1 MSREYIARDPR
12 TGRPINVGSNRRQ
25 RKKRQV
31 REGPWMAIP
40 PQAVIPLATGELK
53 EYKVGWKEK
62 DHYMQRLD
70 GIKALS
76 NLAGT
81 LAIEGHKILLDCLM
95 DDDPK
100 VRAAGLFA
108 LPSVAESKPNELF
121 DHLSVLLD
129 DKDASVRR
137 AASECLK
144 IVAPTFPSATD
155 STLAFELRHHVRQR
169 RDAAFAGLGELC
181 GTWPEVACDHIDEL
195 LQEDS
200 LDLRRKASGL
210 LRRVLSKGGAAAW
223 DLVGWALE
231 DEDVETRR
239 NAAKCLVPL
248 AHKEQRIATILAER
262 AILDS
267 DSKVMVSAIRC
278 VEVLDTDHG
287 RAKDLVLA
295 GCTHKIRVSAWLVLR
310 YCQDSWET
318 KSCEITAML
327 YCVRKRMKRYARNFK
342 KWHSMLKS
350 KGLKRKRTP
359 SWLQLRKY
367 LKSMLKLQSLKVK
380 PLDWKNF
387 HLPTRTHGPR
397 DMVKRGLPVGKSLKE
412 YYPCLRKHSTIRRNS
427 STTYGTVSHQMV
439 STAPRL

>member
-1 MSREYIARDPR
+1 MGGFISFGVMRRNIMSREYIARDPR

-25 RKKRQV
+25 RKKREV

-40 PQAVIPLATGELK
+40 PQAVIPLATGELN

-62 DHYMQRLD
+62 DHFMGRID

-76 NLAGT
+76 NLAGAM
-81 LAIEGHKILLDCLM
+81 AIEGHKILLECLM

-100 VRAAGLFA
+100 IRAAGLFA

-169 RDAAFAGLGELC
+169 RDAAFSGLGELC
-181 GTWPEVACDHIDEL
+181 VTWPEVACDHIDEL

-223 DLVGWALE
+223 DLIGWALE

-278 VEVLDTDHG
+278 VEALDTDHG

-295 GCTHKIRVSAWLVLR
+295 GCTHKNPSVRMA
-310 YCQDSWET
+310 
-318 KSCEITAML
+318 
-327 YCVRKRMKRYARNFK
+327 CVKI
-342 KWHSMLKS
+342 L
-350 KGLKRKRTP
+350 
-359 SWLQLRKY
+359 
-367 LKSMLKLQSLKVK
+367 
-380 PLDWKNF
+380 
-387 HLPTRTHGPR
+387 
-397 DMVKRGLPVGKSLKE
+397 
-412 YYPCLRKHSTIRRNS
+412 
-427 STTYGTVSHQMV
+427 
-439 STAPRL
+439 PRLMGDEILRNHCNALLREEKDEKIRKELQEMAFDAQIEGTEAQKNSFLAPAPKVPKIDVEIAESQGKTVGLEELPPSDKDTKPPRHG

>member
-295 GCTHKIRVSAWLVLR
+295 GCTHKNQTVRMA
-310 YCQDSWET
+310 
-318 KSCEITAML
+318 
-327 YCVRKRMKRYARNFK
+327 CVKI
-342 KWHSMLKS
+342 L
-350 KGLKRKRTP
+350 
-359 SWLQLRKY
+359 
-367 LKSMLKLQSLKVK
+367 
-380 PLDWKNF
+380 
-387 HLPTRTHGPR
+387 
-397 DMVKRGLPVGKSLKE
+397 
-412 YYPCLRKHSTIRRNS
+412 
-427 STTYGTVSHQMV
+427 
-439 STAPRL
+439 PRLMGDEILRNHCNALLREEKDEKIRKELQEMAFDAQIEGTEAQKNSFLAPAPKVPKIDVEIAESQGKTVGLEELPPPDKEPRPPRHG

>member
-1 MSREYIARDPR
+1 MRRNTMSREYIARDPR

-81 LAIEGHKILLDCLM
+81 LAIEGHKILLDCLV
-95 DDDPK
+95 DDNPS

-129 DKDASVRR
+129 DKDASVRH

-295 GCTHKIRVSAWLVLR
+295 GCTHKNPSVRMA
-310 YCQDSWET
+310 
-318 KSCEITAML
+318 
-327 YCVRKRMKRYARNFK
+327 CVKI
-342 KWHSMLKS
+342 L
-350 KGLKRKRTP
+350 
-359 SWLQLRKY
+359 
-367 LKSMLKLQSLKVK
+367 
-380 PLDWKNF
+380 
-387 HLPTRTHGPR
+387 
-397 DMVKRGLPVGKSLKE
+397 
-412 YYPCLRKHSTIRRNS
+412 
-427 STTYGTVSHQMV
+427 
-439 STAPRL
+439 PRLMGDEILRNHCNALLREEKDEKIRKELQEMAFDAQIEGTEAQKNSFLAPAPKVPKIDVEIAESQGKTVGLEELPPPDKDPRSSRHG

>member
-1 MSREYIARDPR
+1 MGGFISLGVMRRNIMSREYIARDPR
-12 TGRPINVGSNRRQ
+12 TGRPINVGSSRRQ
-25 RKKRQV
+25 RKKREV

-40 PQAVIPLATGELK
+40 PQAVIPLATGELD

-62 DHYMQRLD
+62 DHYMGRLD

-76 NLAGT
+76 NLAGAM
-81 LAIEGHKILLDCLM
+81 AIEGHKILLDCLM

-100 VRAAGLFA
+100 IRAAGLFA

-181 GTWPEVACDHIDEL
+181 VTWPEVACDHIDEL

-223 DLVGWALE
+223 DLIGWALE

-267 DSKVMVSAIRC
+267 DSKVMVSAIKC

-295 GCTHKIRVSAWLVLR
+295 GCTHK
-310 YCQDSWET
+310 
-318 KSCEITAML
+318 
-327 YCVRKRMKRYARNFK
+327 
-342 KWHSMLKS
+342 
-350 KGLKRKRTP
+350 
-359 SWLQLRKY
+359 
-367 LKSMLKLQSLKVK
+367 
-380 PLDWKNF
+380 
-387 HLPTRTHGPR
+387 
-397 DMVKRGLPVGKSLKE
+397 
-412 YYPCLRKHSTIRRNS
+412 NS
-427 STTYGTVSHQMV
+427 SVRLACV
-439 STAPRL
+439 KILPRLMGDEILRNHCNALLRDEKDEKIRKELQEMAFDAQIEGTEAQKNSFLAPAPKVPKIDVEIAESQGKTVGLEELPPPDKDTRSTRHG

>member
-1 MSREYIARDPR
+1 MGGFISLGVMRRNIMSREYIARDPR
-12 TGRPINVGSNRRQ
+12 TGRPINVGSNRRH
-25 RKKRQV
+25 RKKREV

-40 PQAVIPLATGELK
+40 PQAVIPLATGELE

-62 DHYMQRLD
+62 DHFMGRLD

-76 NLAGT
+76 NLAGAM
-81 LAIEGHKILLDCLM
+81 AIEGHKILLDCLM

-100 VRAAGLFA
+100 IRAAGLFA

-169 RDAAFAGLGELC
+169 RDAAFSGLGELC
-181 GTWPEVACDHIDEL
+181 VTWPEVACDHIDEL

-223 DLVGWALE
+223 DLIGWALE

-267 DSKVMVSAIRC
+267 DSKVMVSAIKC

-295 GCTHKIRVSAWLVLR
+295 GCTHKSPSVRMA
-310 YCQDSWET
+310 
-318 KSCEITAML
+318 
-327 YCVRKRMKRYARNFK
+327 CVKI
-342 KWHSMLKS
+342 L
-350 KGLKRKRTP
+350 
-359 SWLQLRKY
+359 
-367 LKSMLKLQSLKVK
+367 
-380 PLDWKNF
+380 
-387 HLPTRTHGPR
+387 
-397 DMVKRGLPVGKSLKE
+397 
-412 YYPCLRKHSTIRRNS
+412 
-427 STTYGTVSHQMV
+427 
-439 STAPRL
+439 PRLMGDEILRNHCNALLRDEKDERIRKELQEMAFDAQIEGTEAQKNSFLAPAPKVPKIDVEIAESQGKTVGLEELPPPEKDTKTSRHG

>member
-1 MSREYIARDPR
+1 MGGFISLGVMRRNIMSREYIARDPR

-25 RKKRQV
+25 RKKREV

-40 PQAVIPLATGELK
+40 PQAVIPLATGELE

-62 DHYMQRLD
+62 DHFMGRLD
-70 GIKALS
+70 GIKGLS
-76 NLAGT
+76 NLAGAM
-81 LAIEGHKILLDCLM
+81 AIEGHKILLDCLM

-100 VRAAGLFA
+100 IRVAGLFA

-155 STLAFELRHHVRQR
+155 STLAFELRHSVRQR

-181 GTWPEVACDHIDEL
+181 VTWPEVACDHIDEL

-200 LDLRRKASGL
+200 FDLRRKASGL

-223 DLVGWALE
+223 DLIGWALE

-267 DSKVMVSAIRC
+267 DSKVMVSAIKC

-287 RAKDLVLA
+287 RAKDLVLI
-295 GCTHKIRVSAWLVLR
+295 GCTHKNPSVRMACVKILPRLMGDEILRNHCNALLREEKDEKIRKELQEMAFDAQIEGTEAQKNSFLAPAPKVPKIDV
-310 YCQDSWET
+310 
-318 KSCEITAML
+318 EIAESQGKT
-327 YCVRKRMKRYARNFK
+327 V
-342 KWHSMLKS
+342 
-350 KGLKRKRTP
+350 GLEE
-359 SWLQLRKY
+359 
-367 LKSMLKLQSLKVK
+367 
-380 PLDWKNF
+380 
-387 HLPTRTHGPR
+387 LPPPEKDTR
-397 DMVKRGLPVGKSLKE
+397 
-412 YYPCLRKHSTIRRNS
+412 
-427 STTYGTVSHQMV
+427 
-439 STAPRL
+439 APRHG

>member
-1 MSREYIARDPR
+1 MGGFISLGVMRRNIMSREYIARDPR

-25 RKKRQV
+25 RKKREV

-40 PQAVIPLATGELK
+40 PQAVIPLATGELAD
-53 EYKVGWKEK
+53 YKVGWKEK
-62 DHYMQRLD
+62 DHYMGRLD

-76 NLAGT
+76 NLAGAM
-81 LAIEGHKILLDCLM
+81 AIEGHKILLDCLM

-100 VRAAGLFA
+100 IRAAGLFA

-181 GTWPEVACDHIDEL
+181 VTWPEVACDHIDEL

-223 DLVGWALE
+223 DLIGWALE

-295 GCTHKIRVSAWLVLR
+295 GCTHKNPSVRLA
-310 YCQDSWET
+310 
-318 KSCEITAML
+318 
-327 YCVRKRMKRYARNFK
+327 CVKI
-342 KWHSMLKS
+342 L
-350 KGLKRKRTP
+350 
-359 SWLQLRKY
+359 
-367 LKSMLKLQSLKVK
+367 
-380 PLDWKNF
+380 
-387 HLPTRTHGPR
+387 
-397 DMVKRGLPVGKSLKE
+397 
-412 YYPCLRKHSTIRRNS
+412 
-427 STTYGTVSHQMV
+427 
-439 STAPRL
+439 PRLMGDEILRNHCNALLRDEKDEKIRKELQEMAFDAQIEGTEAQKNSFLAPAPKVPKIDVEIAESQGKTVGLEELPPPDKDTRSPRHG

>member
-1 MSREYIARDPR
+1 MGGFISLGVMRRNNMSREYIARDPR

-25 RKKRQV
+25 RKKREV

-40 PQAVIPLATGELK
+40 PQAVIPLATGELE

-62 DHYMQRLD
+62 DHYMGRLD

-81 LAIEGHKILLDCLM
+81 MAIEGHKILLDCLM

-100 VRAAGLFA
+100 IRAAGLFA

-181 GTWPEVACDHIDEL
+181 VTWPEVACDHIDEL

-223 DLVGWALE
+223 DLIGWALE

-267 DSKVMVSAIRC
+267 DSKVMVSAIKC

-295 GCTHKIRVSAWLVLR
+295 GCTHK
-310 YCQDSWET
+310 
-318 KSCEITAML
+318 
-327 YCVRKRMKRYARNFK
+327 
-342 KWHSMLKS
+342 
-350 KGLKRKRTP
+350 
-359 SWLQLRKY
+359 
-367 LKSMLKLQSLKVK
+367 
-380 PLDWKNF
+380 
-387 HLPTRTHGPR
+387 
-397 DMVKRGLPVGKSLKE
+397 
-412 YYPCLRKHSTIRRNS
+412 NS
-427 STTYGTVSHQMV
+427 SVRMACV
-439 STAPRL
+439 KILPRLMGDEILRNHCNALLRDEKDEKIRKELQEMAFDAQIEGTEAQKNSFLAPAPKVPKIDVEIAESQGKTVGLEELPPPDKDTRSTRHG

>member
-1 MSREYIARDPR
+1 MGGFISFGVMRRNIMSREYIARDPR

-25 RKKRQV
+25 RKKREV

-40 PQAVIPLATGELK
+40 PQAVIPLATGELN

-62 DHYMQRLD
+62 DHFMGRID

-76 NLAGT
+76 NLAGAM
-81 LAIEGHKILLDCLM
+81 AIEGHKILLECLM

-100 VRAAGLFA
+100 IRAAGLFA

-169 RDAAFAGLGELC
+169 RDAAFSGLGELC
-181 GTWPEVACDHIDEL
+181 VTWPEVACDHIDEL

-223 DLVGWALE
+223 DLIGWALE

-278 VEVLDTDHG
+278 VEALDTDHG

-295 GCTHKIRVSAWLVLR
+295 GCTHKNPSVRMA
-310 YCQDSWET
+310 
-318 KSCEITAML
+318 
-327 YCVRKRMKRYARNFK
+327 CVKI
-342 KWHSMLKS
+342 L
-350 KGLKRKRTP
+350 
-359 SWLQLRKY
+359 
-367 LKSMLKLQSLKVK
+367 
-380 PLDWKNF
+380 
-387 HLPTRTHGPR
+387 
-397 DMVKRGLPVGKSLKE
+397 
-412 YYPCLRKHSTIRRNS
+412 
-427 STTYGTVSHQMV
+427 
-439 STAPRL
+439 PRLMGDEILRNHCNALLREEKDEKIRKELQGMAFDAQIEGTEAQKNSFLAPAPKVPKIDVEIAESQGKTVGLEELPPSDKDTKPPRHG

>member
-1 MSREYIARDPR
+1 MGGFISFGVMRRNIMSREYIARDPR

-25 RKKRQV
+25 RKKREV

-40 PQAVIPLATGELK
+40 PQAVIPLATGELE

-62 DHYMQRLD
+62 DHYMGRLD

-76 NLAGT
+76 NLAGAM
-81 LAIEGHKILLDCLM
+81 AIEGHKILLDCLM

-100 VRAAGLFA
+100 IRAAGLFA

-144 IVAPTFPSATD
+144 TVAPTFPSATD

-181 GTWPEVACDHIDEL
+181 VTWPEVACDHIDEL

-223 DLVGWALE
+223 DLIGWALE

-267 DSKVMVSAIRC
+267 DSKVMVSAIKC

-295 GCTHKIRVSAWLVLR
+295 GCTHKSTSVRMA
-310 YCQDSWET
+310 
-318 KSCEITAML
+318 
-327 YCVRKRMKRYARNFK
+327 CVKI
-342 KWHSMLKS
+342 L
-350 KGLKRKRTP
+350 
-359 SWLQLRKY
+359 
-367 LKSMLKLQSLKVK
+367 
-380 PLDWKNF
+380 
-387 HLPTRTHGPR
+387 
-397 DMVKRGLPVGKSLKE
+397 
-412 YYPCLRKHSTIRRNS
+412 
-427 STTYGTVSHQMV
+427 
-439 STAPRL
+439 PRLMGDEILRNHCNALLRDEKDEKIRKELQEMAFDAQIEGTEAQKNSFLAPAPKVPKIDVEIAESQGKTVGLEELPPPDKDTRSPRHG

>member
-1 MSREYIARDPR
+1 MGEFLSFGVMPPHDMSREYIARDPR

-25 RKKRQV
+25 RKKREI

-40 PQAVIPLATGELK
+40 PQAVIPLATGEIN
-53 EYKVGWKEK
+53 EYRVGWKEK
-62 DHYMQRLD
+62 DHYMGRLS
-70 GIKALS
+70 GS
-76 NLAGT
+76 M
-81 LAIEGHKILLDCLM
+81 AIEGHKILLNCLM

-100 VRAAGLFA
+100 IRIAGLFA

-129 DKDASVRR
+129 DRDASVRR

-169 RDAAFAGLGELC
+169 RDAAFAGLGDLC
-181 GTWPEVACDHIDEL
+181 STWPEVACDHIDEL

-223 DLVGWALE
+223 DLIGWALE

-267 DSKVMVSAIRC
+267 DSKVMVSAIKC

-295 GCTHKIRVSAWLVLR
+295 GCTHKNPSVRMA
-310 YCQDSWET
+310 
-318 KSCEITAML
+318 
-327 YCVRKRMKRYARNFK
+327 CVKI
-342 KWHSMLKS
+342 L
-350 KGLKRKRTP
+350 
-359 SWLQLRKY
+359 
-367 LKSMLKLQSLKVK
+367 
-380 PLDWKNF
+380 
-387 HLPTRTHGPR
+387 
-397 DMVKRGLPVGKSLKE
+397 
-412 YYPCLRKHSTIRRNS
+412 
-427 STTYGTVSHQMV
+427 
-439 STAPRL
+439 PRLMGDEILRNHCNALLRDEKDEKIRKELQEMAFDAQIEGTEAQKNSFLAPAPKVPKIDVEIAESQGKTVGLEELPPNDKDTRSSRHG